1 MELSCPAP
9 KHGEYGRKMA
19 SAAWEAHETPRLSA
33 KFSSYDPFKTARLN
47 QAGRKNKLR
56 HSCGVTATLATKNHK
71 ALKVANSGG
80 PVPVGPVPLA
90 RSRGPGGR
98 SRWPG
103 PVARSRWPDPGG
115 PVPGGPVPVARS
127 RWPGPGGPV
136 PVARSRSRFK
146 GACPRARA
154 KKDLFCLSRS
164 LCWHCWILTVRW
176 NLRGG
181 AITALLAGSLCRR
194 CCVLTMR
201 WDVCAQ
207 PSPVFW
213 SCPGTE
219 PSPTFWPGASGEGSG
234 PVPPSPSPPM
244 TGSLTHNG
252 RSLVLGAS
260 VSLSTISMADT
271 PFCKNWFA

>member
-9 KHGEYGRKMA
+9 KHCEYGRKMA

-71 ALKVANSGG
+71 ALV
-80 PVPVGPVPLA
+80 A
-90 RSRGPGGR
+90 RSRLAR

-103 PVARSRWPDPGG
+103 PGVPLPVARLRWPGAGGKVPWPGQVARSRWPGPGG
-115 PVPGGPVPVARS
+115 PVLVARSRWPGPDGPVPVARS

-154 KKDLFCLSRS
+154 QKDLFCEPE
-164 LCWHCWILTVRW
+164 
-176 NLRGG
+176 
-181 AITALLAGSLCRR
+181 ALN
-194 CCVLTMR
+194 
-201 WDVCAQ
+201 
-207 PSPVFW
+207 PN
-213 SCPGTE
+213 SC
-219 PSPTFWPGASGEGSG
+219 
-234 PVPPSPSPPM
+234 SPP
-244 TGSLTHNG
+244 
-252 RSLVLGAS
+252 
-260 VSLSTISMADT
+260 
-271 PFCKNWFA
+271 